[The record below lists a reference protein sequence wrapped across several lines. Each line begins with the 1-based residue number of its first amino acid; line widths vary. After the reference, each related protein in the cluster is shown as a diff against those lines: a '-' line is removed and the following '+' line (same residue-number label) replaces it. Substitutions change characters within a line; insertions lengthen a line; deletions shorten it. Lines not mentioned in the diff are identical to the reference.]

1 MELMEQ
7 SGDKLQ
13 TFFELWGCKES
24 YIKAIGVGLNLELNK
39 LDFMNEN
46 NQIRMNFEA
55 VICCGYKEDEE
66 KLGSQITDFIKSTK
80 LLGGQSNKE
89 PLHVFH
95 SVSFQDIQENKWLSR
110 N

>member
-1 MELMEQ
+1 
-7 SGDKLQ
+7 
-13 TFFELWGCKES
+13 
-24 YIKAIGVGLNLELNK
+24 
-39 LDFMNEN
+39 
-46 NQIRMNFEA
+46 MNFEGKRLNSWCFHLSYLDEKSIA

-89 PLHVFH
+89 PLHVFQ
-95 SVSFQDIQENKWLSR
+95 SISFQDIQENKWLSR